1 MAALPIKKIR
11 DLTYEAFLSESL
23 KESSPFKVLVLDQNE
38 LVLKVIE
45 IRLKNKGA
53 QAFTLSNP
61 KEIKKIIAEKKI
73 DLVILNTQVGEFSG
87 QDILKE
93 IRNIYSPMQLPVI
106 MLDHKEKEDE
116 LINFLKLGA
125 NDFITMPINF
135 TVSWARIQTQTTIKR
150 FYEAIEAGRRET
162 LKNASMKILLEMI
175 GNIAH
180 EINNPLTLIS
190 GKLEKMRMR
199 IGEKK
204 DISAE
209 LDEVDKLILRS
220 DDVIQNLLIFS
231 KDESQSPPKPIKF
244 EDLMK
249 RVKVICSSSLLA
261 AGIDFKILENEK
273 NLNIK
278 GKEGE
283 LIQVFF
289 LLIMNAKREIAHTP
303 NPFIEIA
310 IEKEGTNRAKILV
323 TDSGQGIPKNIKDI
337 IFEPFFTTSKSE
349 YSIGMGLPL
358 SKDLVEKNG
367 GRIYLNESSKNT
379 QFVIELPLWS

>member
-1 MAALPIKKIR
+1 
-11 DLTYEAFLSESL
+11 
-23 KESSPFKVLVLDQNE
+23 

-53 QAFTLSNP
+53 QAFTLFNP
-61 KEIKKIIAEKKI
+61 KDIKKIIAEKKI

-87 QDILKE
+87 KNILKE

-106 MLDHKEKEDE
+106 MLDHKEKEEE

-125 NDFITMPINF
+125 NDFITTPINF
-135 TVSWARIQTQTTIKR
+135 TVSWAKIQTQATIKR
-150 FYEAIEAGRRET
+150 FYEAIEVGRRET

-190 GKLEKMRMR
+190 GKLEKIRMG

-204 DISAE
+204 NISTD

-220 DDVIQNLLIFS
+220 DDVIQNLIIFS

-249 RVKVICSSSLLA
+249 RVKIICSSSLLA
-261 AGIDFKILENEK
+261 AGIDFKISENEK

-289 LLIMNAKREIAHTP
+289 LLIMNAKREIAHSP
-303 NPFIEIA
+303 NPFIEIG

-323 TDSGQGIPKNIKDI
+323 TDSGKGIPQNIKDI

-367 GRIYLNESSKNT
+367 GKLYLNESAKNT
-379 QFVIELPLWS
+379 QFVIELPLWN